1 MSTYFASSGKKLMG
15 LERPVKGYTGQ
26 VIVQGMP
33 VQVQEGVTVIMGKK
47 FLVSDKGEIK
57 DETGQTVGK
66 VEKGQFVPGG
76 ANE

>member
-1 MSTYFASSGKKLMG
+1 
-15 LERPVKGYTGQ
+15 
-26 VIVQGMP
+26 
-33 VQVQEGVTVIMGKK
+33 MGKK

-76 ANE
+76 TNE